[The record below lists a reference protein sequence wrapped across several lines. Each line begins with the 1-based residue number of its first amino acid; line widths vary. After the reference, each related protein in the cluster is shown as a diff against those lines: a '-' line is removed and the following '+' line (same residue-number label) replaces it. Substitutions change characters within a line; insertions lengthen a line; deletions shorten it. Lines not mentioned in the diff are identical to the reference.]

1 MRYLVVDAVG
11 QKANVEAST
20 ALSAREKAKR
30 RFANDPIGELKVFEQ
45 LDPVQDN
52 LEATREFFGAR
63 PPIIL

>member
-11 QKANVEAST
+11 QKAEVDAVT
-20 ALSAREKAKR
+20 AFSAREKAKR
-30 RFANDPIGELKVFEQ
+30 RFVNGPIGELKVFEQ

-52 LEATREFFGAR
+52 REATREFFGAR